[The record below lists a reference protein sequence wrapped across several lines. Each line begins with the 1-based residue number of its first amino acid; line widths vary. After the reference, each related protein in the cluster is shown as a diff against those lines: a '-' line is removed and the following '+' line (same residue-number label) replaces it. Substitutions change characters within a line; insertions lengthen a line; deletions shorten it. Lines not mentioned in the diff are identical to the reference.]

1 MLGWLTS
8 DSRKPRTS
16 SQLGASAAPPSD
28 GGASSTFDPTHMIG
42 RLSQQASTLGQ
53 EAAEVRGAIEDTEQA
68 GQRQVQVTHAIV
80 QQVQDV
86 RASQAQIASE
96 TQVSLNAVDAV
107 RSAVENVGNEVG
119 GIVESLRQV
128 NEAAREITKIALQT
142 RLVAFN
148 ASVEANRAG
157 EAGRGFGVVANAVK
171 DLAAAVEST
180 SKDIVS
186 TVARLDERIGDLA
199 HEIQRHDDESDDL
212 SRATASRLKQAARRA
227 KSTNA
232 GAVHRALAEV
242 EANVRRIHEAANHS
256 QSQCDGL
263 AQQVV
268 SIEHEAE
275 STAGVLQRTLARTE
289 TFRKIS
295 EDLLETV
302 ADAGLET
309 PDTPFI
315 RAVQAGAA
323 DRSER
328 LEAAVRSGQLRLQDL
343 FDDRYVPIPGSN
355 PQQFH
360 TAFCQLADEVFPS
373 VQEPLLDVS
382 SRVVFCV
389 AVDRNGFIAC
399 HNREY
404 NHPQRPGDVVWNTAH
419 CRNRRIFNDRAGL
432 AAARNQRP
440 FLLQTYRRD
449 MGGGIKVVMKEV
461 DAPITV
467 QGRHWGGLRLAWKF

>member
-1 MLGWLTS
+1 MFAWLNS
-8 DSRKPRTS
+8 DHRKLRASTPVALSTAN
-16 SQLGASAAPPSD
+16 GAASD
-28 GGASSTFDPTHMIG
+28 KGGDFDPQHMIA

-86 RASQAQIASE
+86 RASQSQIAGE
-96 TQVSLNAVDAV
+96 TQVSLKAVDAV

-171 DLAAAVEST
+171 DLAAAVETT

-199 HEIQRHDDESDDL
+199 HEIQRHDDSEDDL
-212 SRATASRLKQAARRA
+212 TRATAARLKQAARRA
-227 KSTNA
+227 KSSNA

-242 EANVRRIHEAANHS
+242 EANVRRIHEAADRS

-275 STAGVLQRTLARTE
+275 ATAGVLQRTLARTE
-289 TFRKIS
+289 TFLKIS

-323 DRSER
+323 DLSER
-328 LEAAVRSGQLRLQDL
+328 LESAVRTGQMRLQDL

-355 PQQFH
+355 PQQFR
-360 TAFCQLADEVFPS
+360 TAFSNLADDLFPGI
-373 VQEPLLDVS
+373 QEPLLDIS

-389 AVDRNGFIAC
+389 AIDRNGYIAC

-404 NHPQRPGDVVWNTAH
+404 NHPQRSGDVVWNTAH

-432 AAARNQRP
+432 AAGRNQRP

-449 MGGGIKVVMKEV
+449 MGGGVKVVMKEA